1 MIGSL
6 TPKEIEEVLNTEV
19 LGRVAYIA
27 SGKPVVVPV
36 TYVYDGEFGDV
47 YVHSAEGAKVHAMR
61 ANPDVCFEVEQIR
74 DMANWRVVL
83 APARFQ
89 EVWRDGEERAMDLL
103 SAKFAGFQVSETA
116 RPDRREEA
124 HRQHGVKRP
133 ILYRLHL
140 QEKTGR
146 FERT

>member
-6 TPKEIEEVLNTEV
+6 TPEEIEEVLITEV

-27 SGKPVVVPV
+27 SGKPLVVPV
-36 TYVYDGEFGDV
+36 TYAYDSEFGDI
-47 YVHSAEGAKVHAMR
+47 YVHSADGAKVRAMR
-61 ANPDVCFEVEQIR
+61 ANPDVCFEVEQIH
-74 DMANWRVVL
+74 DMANWRVVI

-89 EVWRDGEERAMDLL
+89 EVWRDAEERAMDLL
-103 SAKFAGFQVSETA
+103 SARFAAFQVSESA

-140 QEKTGR
+140 HDKTGR